1 MEQHDELCACRD
13 VNLVLYCEMRMTA
26 DAGIMETGRAEKTTE
41 GGTEGRKGGTGEGRD
56 RDWNKEGWR
65 KT

>member
-1 MEQHDELCACRD
+1 
-13 VNLVLYCEMRMTA
+13 MTA
-26 DAGIMETGRAEKTTE
+26 AAGIMETGRAEKTTE